1 METLATRLSDE
12 IKRFGLERHVLEL
25 ESDGLTI
32 VPPEVTGV
40 TPEHLRRC
48 TEALLAR
55 FTEMTGGCPIT
66 LEDGPLGELTWPEGG
81 KSPLQGKDAPPTS
94 QMLIQQTLKLDRS
107 LRDLAVNPV
116 VDALIDHLMGRGA
129 VRGGGNA
136 TLDAKVKARRL
147 SSSNSFVKWQ
157 GDFGYG
163 PTLGLHCDQGASP
176 LPWGPVALTANATWC
191 LTDYTKDD
199 GALAYVPGSHRS
211 GGHPVQPQAAR
222 DAVAAE
228 APRGSCIIF
237 PGSTWH
243 GAFPKRTR
251 GLRLNAVTYYRHA
264 AVLPQE
270 NVPVTMRGED
280 WEDCEHPA
288 VMRELLGLDD
298 FFPYMEQNI
307 PVPQLA
313 AAG

>member
-1 METLATRLSDE
+1 METSATRLSDE
-12 IKRFGLERHVLEL
+12 IKEYGLERHVLEL

-32 VPPEVTGV
+32 VPPEVSGV
-40 TPEHLRRC
+40 TPELLDSC
-48 TEALLAR
+48 IEALLTR
-55 FTEMTGGCPIT
+55 FTEMTGGCRIT
-66 LEDGPLGELTWPEGG
+66 LEDGPLGELTWPKGYGG
-81 KSPLQGKDAPPTS
+81 ALSAGKDAPPPT
-94 QMLIQQTLKLDRS
+94 QMLIQQTLRLHRS

-129 VRGGGNA
+129 VRAGGAASDPNA
-136 TLDAKVKARRL
+136 KARRL

-163 PTLGLHCDQGASP
+163 PTLGLHCDQGANP
-176 LPWGPVALTANATWC
+176 LPWGRVALTANATWC
-191 LTDYTKDD
+191 LTDYTKED

-211 GGHPVQPQAAR
+211 GGHPVQPQAAK

-243 GAFPKRTR
+243 GAFPKQTP

-270 NVPVTMRGED
+270 NVPVTMRDEA
-280 WEDCEHPA
+280 WEDCEHPE

-298 FFPYMEQNI
+298 FFPYVEQNI

-313 AAG
+313 AG

>member
-1 METLATRLSDE
+1 METAATRLSDE
-12 IKRFGLERHVLEL
+12 IKQYGLERHVLEL

-32 VPPEVTGV
+32 VPPEVSGV
-40 TPEHLRRC
+40 TPKLLDSC
-48 TEALLAR
+48 TEALLTR

-66 LEDGPLGELTWPEGG
+66 LEDGPLGELTWPKGYGG
-81 KSPLQGKDAPPTS
+81 ALSAGKDAPPPT
-94 QMLIQQTLKLDRS
+94 QMLIQQTLRLHRS

-129 VRGGGNA
+129 VRAGSAAGDPNA
-136 TLDAKVKARRL
+136 KARRL

-163 PTLGLHCDQGASP
+163 PTLGLHCDQGANP
-176 LPWGPVALTANATWC
+176 LPWGRVALTANATWC
-191 LTDYTKDD
+191 LTDYTKEA

-211 GGHPVQPQAAR
+211 GGHPVQPQAAK

-237 PGSTWH
+237 PGTTWH
-243 GAFPKRTR
+243 GAFPKRTP

-270 NVPVTMRGED
+270 NVPVTMRDEA
-280 WEDCEHPA
+280 WQDCEHPE

-298 FFPYMEQNI
+298 FFPYVEQNI

-313 AAG
+313 AG

>member
-1 METLATRLSDE
+1 METAAKLLSDE
-12 IKRFGLERHVLEL
+12 VKRFGLERYVLEL

-32 VPPEVTGV
+32 VPPEVTGA
-40 TPEHLRRC
+40 TPEHMDRC
-48 TEALLAR
+48 TQALLAR

-66 LEDGPLGELTWPEGG
+66 VEDGPLGELTWPQGRG
-81 KSPLQGKDAPPTS
+81 LPLTDEDAPQPS
-94 QMLIQQTLKLDRS
+94 QMLIQQTLRLDRS

-116 VDALIDHLMGRGA
+116 VDALIDHLMGRSA
-129 VRGGGNA
+129 TPANGNRA
-136 TLDAKVKARRL
+136 AAQNAKARRL

-163 PTLGLHCDQGASP
+163 PALGLHCDQGATP
-176 LPWGPVALTANATWC
+176 LPWGRVALTANATWC
-191 LTDYTKDD
+191 LTDYTLED

-211 GGHPVQPQAAR
+211 GGHPVQPQAAQ

-243 GAFPKRTR
+243 GAFPKRTP

-264 AVLPQE
+264 SVLPQE
-270 NVPVTMRGED
+270 NVPVTMRDEP
-280 WEDCEHPA
+280 WQDCEHPE

>member
-1 METLATRLSDE
+1 METAATRLSDE
-12 IKRFGLERHVLEL
+12 IKEFGLERHVLEL

-32 VPPEVTGV
+32 VPPEVSGV
-40 TPEHLRRC
+40 TPELLDSC
-48 TEALLAR
+48 TEALFAR
-55 FTEMTGGCPIT
+55 FTEMTGGCAIT
-66 LEDGPLGELTWPEGG
+66 LEDGPLGELTWPQGYGG
-81 KSPLQGKDAPPTS
+81 ALNAGKDAPPPT
-94 QMLIQQTLKLDRS
+94 QMLIQQTLRLHRS

-129 VRGGGNA
+129 VRTGSAGGDPNA
-136 TLDAKVKARRL
+136 KARRL

-163 PTLGLHCDQGASP
+163 PTLGLHCDQGANP
-176 LPWGPVALTANATWC
+176 LPWGRVALTANATWC
-191 LTDYTKDD
+191 LTDYTKED

-211 GGHPVQPQAAR
+211 GGHPVQPQAAK

-243 GAFPKRTR
+243 GAFPKQTP

-270 NVPVTMRGED
+270 NVPVTMRDEP
-280 WEDCEHPA
+280 WQDCAHPE

-313 AAG
+313 AG